1 MKPEKQLKI
10 ASETVYVYAPLA
22 HRMGLYNIKTEMEDL
37 SMKYLEPETYRSM
50 ARKLAETKRER
61 TRYINEFVKPLQDKL
76 AASGFDFE
84 IYGRP
89 KSIHSIW
96 NKMKKK
102 GVAFEEVY
110 DLFAIRVI
118 LNSRPKRKR
127 KSAGRYTR

>member
-1 MKPEKQLKI
+1 MRTLDSMKREKQLKI
-10 ASETVYVYAPLA
+10 SSETVYVYAPLA

-37 SMKYLEPETYRSM
+37 SMKYLEPDTYKDI

-61 TRYINEFVKPLQDKL
+61 TKYINEFVRPLKDNLEKG
-76 AASGFDFE
+76 GFDFE

-102 GVAFEEVY
+102 GVSFEEVY
-110 DLFAIRVI
+110 DLFA
-118 LNSRPKRKR
+118 
-127 KSAGRYTR
+127 